1 MSKKSMMKLDALTE
15 MLDKI
20 DMTPFPISDKELCDR
35 YEALYTGAINDV
47 LREKLLMDQA
57 LPITILLFYLDIQE
71 LQVHKQR
78 GYLEFRARLKC
89 F

>member
-1 MSKKSMMKLDALTE
+1 MMKLEALTE

-57 LPITILLFYLDIQE
+57 LPINIMPL
-71 LQVHKQR
+71 
-78 GYLEFRARLKC
+78 
-89 F
+89 

>member
-1 MSKKSMMKLDALTE
+1 MSKKNMMKLEALTE

-47 LREKLLMDQA
+47 LREKLLHPKQHSTRPA
-57 LPITILLFYLDIQE
+57 CHRAYVLLYPS
-71 LQVHKQR
+71 H
-78 GYLEFRARLKC
+78 RLL
-89 F
+89 